1 MDINWEQLTWKRG
14 RRQLVASPR
23 DFVVKVDVTASRY
36 LTFSVCSFSSFL
48 IALSYFYFHPGT
60 ILIACTQHCK
70 THRHR
75 SDFLFFLNP
84 FNSSQVD
91 PVSSS
96 VPPFKWWVK
105 FLIYPTCFHCYDS
118 FLYFLR
124 KIIAINIGKRS
135 EWSYTSDRVYRN
147 IEKSIR
153 DLMKSSSTMIK
164 AIEERKWIFLFTRA
178 LQNTLL
184 RFYGYARARYKL
196 SSGFLRY
203 DCTSRQAFT
212 FLLLST
218 AEPSTPSRI
227 PKK

>member
-1 MDINWEQLTWKRG
+1 M
-14 RRQLVASPR
+14 VASPR

-105 FLIYPTCFHCYDS
+105 FLIYPTRFHCYDS

-135 EWSYTSDRVYRN
+135 KRVVRPIVCIVILRN
-147 IEKSIR
+147 QAKSIR
-153 DLMKSSSTMIK
+153 DLMKSSSTMVK
-164 AIEERKWIFLFTRA
+164 AIEGRK
-178 LQNTLL
+178 
-184 RFYGYARARYKL
+184 
-196 SSGFLRY
+196 
-203 DCTSRQAFT
+203 
-212 FLLLST
+212 
-218 AEPSTPSRI
+218 
-227 PKK
+227 

>member
-1 MDINWEQLTWKRG
+1 M
-14 RRQLVASPR
+14 VASPR

-105 FLIYPTCFHCYDS
+105 FLIYPTRFHCYDS

-124 KIIAINIGKRS
+124 KIIVINIGKRS
-135 EWSYTSDRVYRN
+135 KRVVCPIVCIVILRN
-147 IEKSIR
+147 QAKSI
-153 DLMKSSSTMIK
+153 
-164 AIEERKWIFLFTRA
+164 
-178 LQNTLL
+178 
-184 RFYGYARARYKL
+184 
-196 SSGFLRY
+196 
-203 DCTSRQAFT
+203 
-212 FLLLST
+212 
-218 AEPSTPSRI
+218 
-227 PKK
+227 